1 MTGLVGIGIALEG
14 SKGTAMQHSKCVQMR
29 PNAIKCSML
38 RMHHVTNAPR

>member
-14 SKGTAMQHSKCVQMR
+14 SKGTAMQHSKCVQM
-29 PNAIKCSML
+29 IKCSML